1 MKHEQ
6 CIAPAVGQLYTYRRR
21 KPFQRE
27 SKNER
32 HIKENKSIAW
42 FKTVSLVPSGG
53 VSILVVHGF
62 RNIPVYLYNK
72 LARWRA
78 RLKEILVLTNEEN
91 IHQGRWK
98 NRQLQ
103 LKEHLLN
110 NSFSFHPLGNSLV
123 IKTEVKNKTICSK
136 GQHEPNQWSALS
148 TTLIHPTALKGS
160 IPWGNVLEMWEHCSA
175 SRTRGPASWGVLQ
188 ARTCTRAAGGQ
199 GWSTDISHLAYIKS

>member
-1 MKHEQ
+1 MYSSRSGAAIYLQKEKAIPGRKEEWKKHQ
-6 CIAPAVGQLYTYRRR
+6 R
-21 KPFQRE
+21 KQEYHLIQDSF
-27 SKNER
+27 SG
-32 HIKENKSIAW
+32 
-42 FKTVSLVPSGG
+42 PSGG

-188 ARTCTRAAGGQ
+188 ARACTRAAGGQ